1 MAVGNLEFI
10 KSASAST
17 TTRLNLTDCFNDKYD
32 VFQILIPK
40 LDVANT
46 NSFLT
51 LQFLDTS
58 DTVIS
63 GSNYDTANLRMAS
76 FSAFIDDRFTNQAG
90 IRFLAQLHTTSAD
103 GMGLS
108 INVFNPYDSS
118 SYTFITNQTSGQSS
132 SGVIGN
138 KSIAVLKDTQ
148 TCTGISITVE
158 NSGGSTFTNGI
169 DNIEVS
175 VFGVK

>member
-10 KSASAST
+10 KSGSAST
-17 TTRLNLTDCFNDKYD
+17 TTRFDLTDCFNDTYD
-32 VFQILIPK
+32 VFQILISK
-40 LDVANT
+40 LDVTTN
-46 NSFLT
+46 NSFLS
-51 LQFLDTS
+51 LQFIDTS

-63 GSNYDTANLRMAS
+63 GSNYDTANLRMPS
-76 FSAFIDDRFTNQAG
+76 FTSFIEDRFTSQGN
-90 IRFLAQLHTTSAD
+90 IPYLAQITTTSAD
-103 GMGLS
+103 AIGLS

-158 NSGGSTFTNGI
+158 SGGSVITNGI

-175 VFGVK
+175 VYGVK

>member
-10 KSASAST
+10 KSGSAST
-17 TTRLNLTDCFNDKYD
+17 VTRFDLTDCFNDTYD
-32 VFQILIPK
+32 VFQILISK

-63 GSNYDTANLRMAS
+63 GSNYDTANLRMPS
-76 FSAFIDDRFTNQAG
+76 FTTFIEDRFTNEG
-90 IRFLAQLHTTSAD
+90 NIRYLAQLHTTSAD
-103 GMGLS
+103 GLGLS
-108 INVFNPYDSS
+108 INVFNPYSS
-118 SYTFITNQTSGQSS
+118 SYTFITNQTSGQAST
-132 SGVIGN
+132 GLIGN

-148 TCTGISITVE
+148 TCTGISITAE
-158 NSGGSTFTNGI
+158 NSTGSIFTNGI

-175 VFGVK
+175 VYGVK